1 MAETLKKILIAEDE
15 ASIARALE
23 LKLTK
28 LGYEVALANN
38 GEVALRLLK
47 QQSFNLLLLDLIMPV
62 LDGFGVLEAM
72 KAEKIKVPV
81 LVCSNLGQDEDIK
94 KAKALGASDY
104 IVKSD
109 TPISQIVQRIEKIIK

>member
-1 MAETLKKILIAEDE
+1 MAGKLKKILIAEDE

-28 LGYEVALANN
+28 LGYEVTLANN
-38 GEVALRLLK
+38 GEVTLQLLK
-47 QQSFNLLLLDLIMPV
+47 QKDFNLLLLDLIMPI

-72 KAEKIKVPV
+72 QAEKIKVPV

-104 IVKSD
+104 IIKSD